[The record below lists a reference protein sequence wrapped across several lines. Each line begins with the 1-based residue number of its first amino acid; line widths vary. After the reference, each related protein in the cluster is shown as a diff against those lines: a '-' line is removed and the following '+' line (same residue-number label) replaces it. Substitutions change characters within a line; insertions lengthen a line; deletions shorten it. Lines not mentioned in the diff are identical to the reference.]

1 MGKYEPLL
9 QRVEKILNPDEDQIK
24 IVFSDDLEA
33 YYPPGTIRFD
43 SQDEGLI

>member
-9 QRVEKILNPDEDQIK
+9 SRLKKLQPKDDQIR
-24 IVFSDDLEA
+24 IVFSDDLDA